1 MIIATNIANYHSTPE
16 VNHELTYTHNDEV
29 HEGGKGS
36 NTKIGVGYT
45 VTEKVGEM
53 EREYHRGNNQGG
65 EEVGGGEE
73 EVLSSNI
80 IQEEEIYEFYFSFV
94 SML

>member
-53 EREYHRGNNQGG
+53 EENTTEETIRGVRN
-65 EEVGGGEE
+65 EV
-73 EVLSSNI
+73 VDC
-80 IQEEEIYEFYFSFV
+80 V
-94 SML
+94 